1 MNFKIKHDSFLSKE
15 EMKTFTSTGIKERL
29 NCVEK
34 LNTYRW
40 AIFNH
45 KWSVEQTRRCMFW
58 GAQIQKSTFEWRH
71 FNKAV

>member
-34 LNTYRW
+34 LNTYR
-40 AIFNH
+40 
-45 KWSVEQTRRCMFW
+45 
-58 GAQIQKSTFEWRH
+58 
-71 FNKAV
+71 